1 MEAKIPEYPKVCAA
15 IRRVSPM
22 PKTEP
27 QHAERIAGILAKS
40 HEKIASSLNAD
51 SPTQHVMSGFS
62 EAYRAWLESMTAKPQ
77 TLLDLQG
84 KFMQEQMSLWMKAFQ
99 PEGKPGTDA
108 VADKRFNAPEWNEL
122 PIFRYYRDSYLL
134 TSKMMMQAVEEADLD
149 AATKRRMRFFMR
161 QYLDAAA
168 PSNYLAT
175 NPEAIKAALESG
187 GKSIE
192 EGMRNLVADMEKGR
206 ISMTDETAFEVG
218 RNIATS
224 KGAVVFEN
232 DLIQLVQ
239 YSPLTA
245 KVHARPLV
253 MVPPC
258 INKFYIM
265 DLQPENSLVRYAV
278 EQGHTVF
285 MVSWRNVKPPLD
297 KLTWDDYL
305 EMGVIAALDEARAIT
320 GADKVNAL
328 GFCIGGTLLASAL
341 AVLAKKRKNPVAS
354 LTLMTA
360 LLDFTDVGEI
370 RVYIDKNFVEKRE
383 KKLAKGGIVP
393 GAELAS
399 AFSSLRAN
407 DLVWTYVVSNYLKGK
422 QPPAFDLLYW
432 NGDST
437 NLPGPMYAYY
447 LRNTYQ
453 DNKLVA
459 PDALEMCGVP
469 VDLKRVDMPA
479 FVFAA
484 REDHIVPWKGAYES
498 ARYLGGPVRF
508 VLGAS
513 GHIAGSINP
522 ASKGKRNHWVNE
534 RLGADPDKWFAQAKE
549 VSGSWWVPWT
559 AWLKPFAGKLVAAR
573 AKLGDAKHKPLESA
587 PGRYVA
593 ERAEIKK

>member
-1 MEAKIPEYPKVCAA
+1 
-15 IRRVSPM
+15 M
-22 PKTEP
+22 PKSQSP
-27 QHAERIAGILAKS
+27 PAARIAGLLSKS

-51 SPTQHVMSGFS
+51 NPTHHVMSGFS
-62 EAYRAWLESMTAKPQ
+62 EAYRAWLESVSAKPQ

-84 KFMQEQMSLWMKAFQ
+84 KYMQEQMNLWMKAFQ
-99 PEGKPGTDA
+99 PDEKGGGEP
-108 VADKRFNAPEWNEL
+108 VADKRFSAPEWDVL
-122 PIFRYYRDSYLL
+122 PLFRYYRDSYLL
-134 TSKMMMQAVEEADLD
+134 TSRMMLQAVDEAEMD

-187 GKSIE
+187 GKSVE
-192 EGMRNLVADMEKGR
+192 EGMKNLLGDMEKGR
-206 ISMTDETAFEVG
+206 ISMTDEAAFEVG
-218 RNIATS
+218 RNIAVTG
-224 KGAVVFEN
+224 GAVVFEN
-232 DLIQLVQ
+232 DLIQLIQ

-245 KVHARPLV
+245 KAIPRPLGL
-253 MVPPC
+253 VPPGM
-258 INKFYIM
+258 NKFYIM
-265 DLQPENSLVRYAV
+265 DLQPENSLVRYAI

-297 KLTWDDYL
+297 KLTWDDYV

-328 GFCIGGTLLASAL
+328 GFCIGGTLLACAL
-341 AVLAKKRKNPVAS
+341 AVLAKKKRKPVAS

-360 LLDFTDVGEI
+360 LLEFGDVGEI

-407 DLVWTYVVSNYLKGK
+407 DLVWSYVVSNYLKGQ

-453 DNKLVA
+453 DNKLVV
-459 PDALEMCGVP
+459 PDALTMCGVP
-469 VDLKRVDMPA
+469 LDLKRADMPA

-498 ARYLGGPVRF
+498 ARYLGGPVTF

-513 GHIAGSINP
+513 GHIAGSINS
-522 ASKGKRNHWVNE
+522 ATKNKRNYWTND
-534 RLGADPDKWFAQAKE
+534 RLGPDADKWFVQARE
-549 VSGSWWVPWT
+549 APGSWWVPWSK
-559 AWLKPFAGKLVAAR
+559 WLKPFAGKLVGAR
-573 AKLGDAKHKPLESA
+573 TKLGDAKHKPLEPA
-587 PGRYVA
+587 PGRYVK
-593 ERAEIKK
+593 ERAEIEKQ

>member
-1 MEAKIPEYPKVCAA
+1 
-15 IRRVSPM
+15 M
-22 PKTEP
+22 PKT
-27 QHAERIAGILAKS
+27 QTRHAERFAGILAKS
-40 HEKIASSLNAD
+40 QEKIASSLGPD
-51 SPTQHVMSGFS
+51 SPTHHVMAGFS

-84 KFMQEQMSLWMKAFQ
+84 RFMQGQMDLWMKAFQ
-99 PEGKPGTDA
+99 PDGKNA
-108 VADKRFNAPEWNEL
+108 AEAASDKRFSAPEWDEL

-206 ISMTDETAFEVG
+206 ISMTDEAAFEVG
-218 RNIATS
+218 RNIATT

-232 DLIQLVQ
+232 ELIQLIQ

-258 INKFYIM
+258 INKYYIM

-278 EQGHTVF
+278 AEGHTVF

-305 EMGVIAALDEARAIT
+305 ELGVVAALDEAKAIT

-341 AVLAKKRKNPVAS
+341 AVLARKKRKPVAS
-354 LTLMTA
+354 LTLMTS
-360 LLDFTDVGEI
+360 LLEFSDVGEI
-370 RVYIDKNFVEKRE
+370 RVYIDRNFVEKRE

-447 LRNTYQ
+447 LRNTYE
-453 DNKLVA
+453 DNKLVE
-459 PDALEMCGVP
+459 PDALTMCGVP
-469 VDLKRVDMPA
+469 VSLKRVDMPA

-498 ARYLGGPVRF
+498 ARHLGGPVTF

-522 ASKGKRNHWVNE
+522 ASKGKRNHWVND
-534 RLGADPDKWFAQAKE
+534 RLGADADKWFAQAKE
-549 VSGSWWVPWT
+549 APGSWWVPW
-559 AWLKPFAGKLVAAR
+559 AKWLKPFGGKLVAAR
-573 AKLGDAKHKPLESA
+573 AKLGDARHKPLESA

-593 ERAEIKK
+593 ERAEIVK